1 MIDDSNGNGAGHERR
16 KSPRAPLA
24 VALEISGEN
33 NRQYPGKGFVTN
45 LSEGGL
51 AWETPH
57 VFSQGEAV
65 LIRFSLHRK
74 NRSTC
79 AVKCSTRKKVCSRAR
94 TVPGSATCT
103 RKFSRRSVVLSVPGR
118 VTESRATGLRF

>member
-65 LIRFSLHRK
+65 LIRFSLPQEEPFDV
-74 NRSTC
+74 RSE
-79 AVKCSTRKKVCSRAR
+79 VLYSKEGVLSRAYGAR
-94 TVPGSATCT
+94 FCDVHPEILAKIRGFV
-103 RKFSRRSVVLSVPGR
+103 RSRQSH
-118 VTESRATGLRF
+118 